1 MCVAQYCYLLRPCRP
16 SLPFDATPAEREI
29 IGTHFNY
36 LKGLF
41 AAGTVRFVGRTEA
54 GEFGITVYEA
64 ESDAAAEEI
73 MHGDPVVQAGVMT
86 ATVYP
91 FRIALIPDQEV

>member
-1 MCVAQYCYLLRPCRP
+1 MRVAQYCYLLKPCRP
-16 SLPFDATPAEREI
+16 SLPFDATPAERET
-29 IGTHFNY
+29 IGAHFAY

-41 AAGTVRFVGRTEA
+41 ATGTVRFVGRTEA

-64 ESDAAAEEI
+64 ASDEQADAI
-73 MHGDPVVQAGVMT
+73 MRDDPVIQSGVMT

-91 FRIALIPDQEV
+91 FRIALSPGMEV

>member
-1 MCVAQYCYLLRPCRP
+1 MAQYCYLLKPCRP

-41 AAGTVRFVGRTEA
+41 AAGAVRFVGRTEA

-64 ESDAAAEEI
+64 ESDAAADEI
-73 MHGDPVVQAGVMT
+73 MRGDPAVQAGVMT

-91 FRIALIPDQEV
+91 FRIALIPDREV